1 MTIERKICL
10 PSYKFAYSITF
21 IVLVS
26 LVRGITSIEEIGGA
40 LLPNISL
47 LAIVL
52 MADTYE
58 PARREKRRE
67 IFHLFPQRL
76 KAKAV
81 VKRILI
87 QLMYVQGLSM
97 AGYGLFYWQKPA
109 SYEGDSQII
118 LFTVFLINLIPISAF
133 WGMLSMTLVNVFQN
147 LWEGVGCAVL
157 LWLTAFSNFG
167 DRIFG
172 AFNIFAF
179 VFRREEGV
187 SGWSGGSFLA
197 AAAAIL
203 MVWAVPY
210 IIKKRG

>member
-10 PSYKFAYSITF
+10 PLYKFAYSITF

-26 LVRGITSIEEIGGA
+26 LIRGITSVDEIGGA
-40 LLPNISL
+40 LLPNVSL

-58 PARREKRRE
+58 LERREKRRE
-67 IFHLFPQRL
+67 IFYLFPQRL
-76 KAKAV
+76 KAKTV

-87 QLMYVQGLSM
+87 QLMYVQGLSV
-97 AGYGLFYWQKPA
+97 AGYGLFYWKKLD

-133 WGMLSMTLVNVFQN
+133 WGMLSMTFVNVFQN

-179 VFRREEGV
+179 IFHKEDGV
-187 SGWSGGSFLA
+187 SGWSGGMFLA

-203 MVWAVPY
+203 MVLAVPY
-210 IIKKRG
+210 IIRKRG